1 MGHEK
6 AQEDCFCPYLRLFV
20 RFFNADER
28 TDKVD
33 RLFAEWDRP
42 DSPGCSLA
50 VVRDG
55 KILYKRGYGMANLEL
70 GIPITPQSVFYVG
83 SVSKQFTA
91 FCIALLAR
99 EGKLALDDDIRQHIP
114 ETPDYGN
121 PVTIR
126 HLLHHTSGIRDYLEL
141 ENIAG
146 IDAGSYHEQD
156 VLELL
161 ARQKS
166 LNFAPGEEYLYSN
179 GGYFLLGIIVKRAS
193 GRSLRFEKQAEGRPP
208 LMHVTIEGRNP
219 EVYEGFQPVEPTG
232 EKLREYEGNY
242 YSDELEVTFRL
253 ALKEG
258 KLHFAHKNAPA
269 GALQPTLE
277 DKFVLGNWH
286 VSFRRDGENKI
297 AGFTLDAGRVR
308 NLKFSKL

>member
-1 MGHEK
+1 MK
-6 AQEDCFCPYLRLFV
+6 RLKKSLLV
-20 RFFNADER
+20 LLCSIFFLTLSYAEESAAR
-28 TDKVD
+28 VD
-33 RLFAEWDRP
+33 ALFAEWDKR

-55 KILYKRGYGMANLEL
+55 KIIYKSGYGMANLEL
-70 GIPITPQSVFYVG
+70 GIPITPQSVFYIG

-114 ETPDYGN
+114 EMPDYGN

-179 GGYFLLGIIVKRAS
+179 GGYFLLGI
-193 GRSLRFEKQAEGRPP
+193 
-208 LMHVTIEGRNP
+208 
-219 EVYEGFQPVEPTG
+219 
-232 EKLREYEGNY
+232 
-242 YSDELEVTFRL
+242 
-253 ALKEG
+253 
-258 KLHFAHKNAPA
+258 
-269 GALQPTLE
+269 
-277 DKFVLGNWH
+277 
-286 VSFRRDGENKI
+286 
-297 AGFTLDAGRVR
+297 
-308 NLKFSKL
+308 